1 MQEKPRIGYKAPMS
15 DQARL
20 KAALEGTLPP
30 IDDEDEPKKLPRN
43 FPESVKVRIR
53 SDWPVE
59 SRVIHALVRRLGGFA
74 ALTADELEP
83 KEVDGLI
90 IHSRDNG
97 LNLSSDTF
105 FCRPPE
111 KVVDRY
117 RNDIQ
122 FCNLCN
128 CLEDMVRKGQFSVVD
143 LLDAIGVV
151 RVQMADDK
159 YFEQSK

>member
-1 MQEKPRIGYKAPMS
+1 MQEKPRIGLEVPMS

-20 KAALEGTLPP
+20 KAALEGTLSP
-30 IDDEDEPKKLPRN
+30 INDEDELKKPSRN
-43 FPESVKVRIR
+43 FPDSVKVRIR

-74 ALTADELEP
+74 ALASDELKPREF
-83 KEVDGLI
+83 DGLV
-90 IHSRDNG
+90 IHSRDKG

-105 FCRPPE
+105 FCRLPE

-117 RNDIQ
+117 RNDVQ
-122 FCNLCN
+122 FCNLCD
-128 CLEDMVRKGQFSVVD
+128 CLEDMVRKGQFSIVD